1 MALQSVNHSTR
12 CTRGRPSTS
21 RTPAGSKVPSVQKPV
36 EIMPATGST
45 KKTPR
50 IASGTAATRSS
61 RASLMFGLIAR

>member
-21 RTPAGSKVPSVQKPV
+21 RTPTGSKVPSVQKPV

-50 IASGTAATRSS
+50 IAQRDDRDEEQTR
-61 RASLMFGLIAR
+61 RVLIAR